1 MYKIS
6 SLLGGVLMLV
16 CAQFSQAQNSG
27 NLPYSQ
33 VMDLGEVNDNTGNVR
48 NFGMGGI
55 GVSTPNSFSVNFL
68 NPALLIYNNRV
79 TFEMAVDG
87 RVKNIAN
94 SEKSQTVGTAG
105 LGYLALAL
113 PISKNWRSA
122 VGLRPFS
129 TVNYGSFSESTVLND
144 PNNTK
149 VQTGYEGEGNISEVF
164 FSNGIKIYK
173 GLSLGV
179 AGSYLFGVID
189 RNSYSVILDDAGTQ
203 QPERLISNNQ
213 SNYNGLMFK
222 GGLAY
227 RQALNK
233 KVSLNLGGAYVLQH
247 DLNVESRLVQE
258 RRDVNEQVIGEATPV
273 GDTLSRKVT
282 LPGQMRLGLSF
293 DNNQSWVAGVEFSSR
308 KWSDYTSETGQSG
321 FADSYKVAV
330 GGEYTPDAS
339 SLDSYL
345 KRVSYRAGLSYAKTP
360 INLKGTQ
367 INNTAVHAGF
377 SFPIGSTPRPPE
389 FNQSAINFGIAVGKN
404 GTTENNLIRENYLQF
419 NIGISLNSSWF
430 IKPKID

>member
-1 MYKIS
+1 M
-6 SLLGGVLMLV
+6 LGGVLMLV
-16 CAQFSQAQNSG
+16 CTQFSHAQNTG

-33 VMDLGEVNDNTGNVR
+33 VLDVGEVNDNTGNVR

-55 GVSTPNSFSVNFL
+55 GVSTPNSFSVNLL

-87 RVKNIAN
+87 RLKNISNAQ
-94 SEKSQTVGTAG
+94 KSQTVGTAG

-113 PISKNWRSA
+113 PISKSWRSA
-122 VGLRPFS
+122 VGLRPYS
-129 TVNYGSFSESTVLND
+129 TVNYGSYSESTVIND

-164 FSNGIKIYK
+164 FSNGFKIYK
-173 GLSLGV
+173 GLSVGL

-189 RNSYSVILDDAGTQ
+189 RNSYSVILDEAGTT
-203 QPERLISNNQ
+203 QPERLINNNQ
-213 SNYNGLMFK
+213 SNYSGLTFK

-227 RQALNK
+227 RQPLNK
-233 KVSLNLGGAYVLQH
+233 KVSMNLGGAYVLQH
-247 DLNVESRLVQE
+247 KLNVESRVVQE
-258 RRDVNEQVIGEATPV
+258 RRDLNEQVLGDATPV
-273 GDTLSRKVT
+273 GDTLSSKVT

-308 KWSDYTSETGQSG
+308 KWSEYSSETGQSG

-330 GGEYTPDAS
+330 GGEYTPDPS
-339 SLDSYL
+339 SLDNYL
-345 KRVSYRAGLSYAKTP
+345 KRVSYRAGLSYTKTP
-360 INLKGTQ
+360 VNLQNTQ

-389 FNQSAINFGIAVGKN
+389 FNQSAINIGLAFGKN

-419 NIGISLNSSWF
+419 NVGISLNSSWF
-430 IKPKID
+430 IKQKID